1 MEAIIVK
8 QDEGQAGFVRY
19 TILVTL
25 RGQSWSIIRRF
36 NDFIPLHNALCRS
49 FPGFPG
55 RLPVKKWFGRFNPD
69 FLQDRKLQLQH
80 YLDVVTR
87 LPGFPESSHEGCL
100 FFEIDGH
107 MDGQGMDDLAQQDG
121 GEIEDTTP
129 SGEAS
134 ISAILDDT
142 SHAFINTS
150 SPLHQAFIEQMD
162 PVELAQQR
170 NKLLQWT
177 SGFRGPSSTVKKL
190 SCAGH
195 LQRQQQQQKQQP
207 PPPPPPAAPQRQ
219 RQQPQQ
225 PQQRLPQPSPPPL
238 PQRQQQEE
246 EQQQLSR
253 KSQEQHQLQSPHP
266 PPPQQPQSQSQQ
278 QQQSQEQ
285 HQLQPPHP
293 PPLPPA
299 QQQEK
304 QQEEQHRLPPPL
316 SPPPQKQQQSQEE
329 EEEEEEDYDDD
340 EKESPPSSSSLL
352 PQQEQERQR
361 HHSGCGGGG
370 GSGGRRGGGG
380 AIDTLAARSSVTVR
394 ARAHLL
400 AKHASQVMEDLREA
414 RHVQTSDGKALV
426 CRVQEDEISA

>member
-177 SGFRGPSSTVKKL
+177 SGFRGPSSTHNNKKN
-190 SCAGH
+190 SKKNNIDYH
-195 LQRQQQQQKQQP
+195 HHYHHHHKNNNNHKKKKKKKKKIMMMMKKNR
-207 PPPPPPAAPQRQ
+207 R
-219 RQQPQQ
+219 
-225 PQQRLPQPSPPPL
+225 
-238 PQRQQQEE
+238 
-246 EQQQLSR
+246 
-253 KSQEQHQLQSPHP
+253 HH
-266 PPPQQPQSQSQQ
+266 
-278 QQQSQEQ
+278 
-285 HQLQPPHP
+285 
-293 PPLPPA
+293 
-299 QQQEK
+299 
-304 QQEEQHRLPPPL
+304 HRHCYHNKNKNDNDII
-316 SPPPQKQQQSQEE
+316 QAVEE
-329 EEEEEEDYDDD
+329 EEVAGEDAAG
-340 EKESPPSSSSLL
+340 E
-352 PQQEQERQR
+352 
-361 HHSGCGGGG
+361 
-370 GSGGRRGGGG
+370 GRSIRWQL
-380 AIDTLAARSSVTVR
+380 DRP
-394 ARAHLL
+394 
-400 AKHASQVMEDLREA
+400 
-414 RHVQTSDGKALV
+414 
-426 CRVQEDEISA
+426 